1 MSQFIKVLRM
11 IRHIVLFKARSDL
24 RDGALQ
30 KIFDGLAGL
39 RHSIPD
45 MIDFHGSENVSPEGL
60 NQGFSHGFTI
70 DFMNVAARDAYLA
83 DPEHKALG
91 QQLTDVV
98 DGGPSGL
105 VVLDVN
111 LSDAH

>member
-1 MSQFIKVLRM
+1 M

-24 RDGALQ
+24 REGTLQ

-39 RHSIPD
+39 RHAIPD

-60 NQGFSHGFTI
+60 NQGYSHGFSI
-70 DFMNVAARDAYLA
+70 DFMTVAARDAYLV

-91 QQLTDVV
+91 EQLSDATE
-98 DGGPSGL
+98 GGRAGL
-105 VVLDVN
+105 IVLDVN